1 MRPRLGLAVAL
12 AATLVAGAAV
22 AADKTFNLKYAHHL
36 PAKFPLHT
44 KGMVPWAKSVEQAS
58 GGTIKIT
65 IFPSQQLGKA
75 KDQYDMAKNGIVDIA
90 WYNPGFIPGR
100 WPIISAIELPLLV
113 SESKAGSAALTEW
126 YQNYASHEM
135 NDVHFCLAHALEP
148 GVISSAKRKIVWPKD
163 LNGLKIRP
171 MNGTIARLVRNLGGT
186 SVYAP
191 GGDTRD
197 LVERGIADAVF
208 FSWNSMQIWGIHKP
222 LKYHMDF
229 PIAST
234 AFIWVMNRK
243 TYDRFSAAQKQVID
257 AHCTPEWA
265 RKVTVAFTD
274 WELVGRKKLRDLKGH
289 EVYSISADA
298 QKAWHKAGAPLRAIW
313 AEEAEKKKGIDA
325 EKAYRELVASL
336 KKHGALLQ

>member
-1 MRPRLGLAVAL
+1 MRPRTALAVAL
-12 AATLVAGAAV
+12 VSVFAFSGAE
-22 AADKTFNLKYAHHL
+22 AADKNFDLRYAHHL

-44 KGMVPWAKSVEQAS
+44 KGMVPWTKSIEEAS
-58 GGTIKIT
+58 GGSIKIT

-75 KDQYDMAKNGIVDIA
+75 KDQYDMAKDGIVDIA

-113 SESKAGSAALTEW
+113 SDSRPASTALTEW
-126 YQNYASHEM
+126 YQKYAQYEM

-148 GVISSAKRKIVWPKD
+148 GVISSKPKKIVMPQD
-163 LNGLKIRP
+163 LKGLKIRP
-171 MNGTIARLVRNLGGT
+171 MNGTIAQLVKNLGGS

-234 AFIWVMNRK
+234 AFIWVMNK
-243 TYDRFSAAQKQVID
+243 GTYGKFSAAQKKVID

-265 RKVTVAFTD
+265 RKVTEAFTE
-274 WELVGRKKLRDLKGH
+274 WEFLGRTKLQNMKGH
-289 EVYSISADA
+289 EVYKISREA
-298 QKAWHKAGAPLRAIW
+298 QAAWHAAAKPIRAHWARGA
-313 AEEAEKKKGIDA
+313 AEKGVDA
-325 EKAYRELVASL
+325 DKAYGELVAAL
-336 KKHGALLQ
+336 KKHNALLQ

>member
-1 MRPRLGLAVAL
+1 MQYKLTSILALIAGITAGSAL
-12 AATLVAGAAV
+12 AAEQS
-22 AADKTFNLKYAHHL
+22 FNLKYAHHL

-44 KGMVPWAKSVEQAS
+44 KGMVPWTKSIEQAT
-58 GGTIKIT
+58 GGTIKVT

-126 YQNYASHEM
+126 YQKYAAKEM
-135 NDVHFCLAHALEP
+135 SDVHFCLAHALEP
-148 GVISSAKRKIVWPKD
+148 GVISSAKKKIVMPSD
-163 LNGLKIRP
+163 LSGLKIRP
-171 MNGTIARLVRNLGGT
+171 MNGTIAGMVRNLGGT

-234 AFIWVMNRK
+234 AFIWVMNKK
-243 TYDRFSAAQKQVID
+243 TYGKLSSAQKRVID

-274 WELVGRKKLRDLKGH
+274 WELVGRKKLREMKGH
-289 EVYSISADA
+289 EVYTISADA
-298 QKAWHKAGAPLRAIW
+298 QKAWHKAGKPLRATW
-313 AEEAEKKKGIDA
+313 AAEASKKGIAADV
-325 EKAYRELVASL
+325 AYKELVAAL
-336 KKHGALLQ
+336 KKHGALLE